1 MSRIKEVL
9 GHSLKEQEQNRVDQN
24 EEGEGRNGSNF
35 NVDSHLSIHCK
46 RYFDN
51 RVEFSP
57 ARHPDTHLES
67 LKDKY
72 QPINTLDNKM
82 DSTSDTPSTPLAVQ
96 SEIPKPKKVLF
107 DPDCLLMNWTESRPI
122 GSGLSNMGNT
132 CFLNSVLQCLSY
144 TPPLV
149 NYILSG
155 HHKNK
160 CTHQG
165 FCAMCEYHSHL
176 VRVRKSTG
184 VVKPIPIVHNLRVFA
199 KHFRNGHQEDA
210 HEFLRYFI
218 DSLQRIS
225 LIGHQPSKLDVFS
238 KHTTVIHQIF
248 GGYHRSQVKCLK
260 CKRFSNTYDPLLDI
274 SLDIK
279 GCPSLQKALFSSIK
293 PDLLDEENKYACPF
307 CKELTRAK
315 KQLTVH
321 VLPKVLTIQ
330 LKRFEFNT
338 MFGGKI
344 NKTVQYPEHLDM
356 RPFMSDKEGPHEW
369 YRLYAVLV
377 HYGYSCHSGHYYCY
391 VRNSNGV
398 WYSMNDSMVNQV
410 SKATVLSQ
418 QAYLLFYIKDSEYAG
433 KTPSSTPTL
442 LPFSP
447 SQKNQPISSKVSATG
462 VGVPVKRP
470 DNEGVI
476 PSPLTPSKPTGVVT
490 PSPKYTSVPP
500 PPSLTSDASIFN
512 TGGSKKV
519 ELPALSN
526 KPSPTPPV
534 MPSPSDNPPLQPSI
548 QTTPIPFSTPP
559 RSTTSIKFTPRSV
572 STSKSKSVLSADET
586 GKSVKPHALV
596 QPMRSVTAKRPVARV
611 LPSPQQVTK
620 SDSTLSDQ
628 LESPASSTVCD
639 KKLKENE
646 ESTHING
653 DNVDSST
660 QPSPAPTVNRD
671 VEHDKKNEKDVKS
684 SKDDDLAKTECE
696 SPKQDW
702 VVSNS
707 PSTSSLPTMFGP
719 SLPPDYVQ
727 SSSPNNWTVSD
738 MKERLV
744 SRKKKHSH
752 KKTASVSKASP
763 DESSIE
769 SSDTSGGRK
778 RGKDERHKEERRI
791 KRKRDRLKEKEKNR
805 SKEKD
810 HIKEKKERDRSKSS
824 KRDSVKEREEPKKR
838 EDSDN
843 ERDSSKHHKLS
854 KKRRHRDR
862 SSSDESDEE
871 EIEKKRRK
879 QTEHSHKKRKKHHSK
894 RHHSRHSDSSDDE
907 SHDGR
912 RKKRQKSPSPFTPP
926 HSKQW
931 KKSDDRSRGRD
942 KDELFRE
949 KARRGMEEFR
959 RMKESD
965 KLFDDCLK
973 NKGSTSVTEIKWDSK
988 RSSRRHDSTSSGE
1001 PNVLDS
1007 LDKSDQL
1014 GDGVKTWSGEK
1025 NSIDSIKTS
1034 EIPSRRKGG
1043 RDDWDREIDRGK
1055 VKKSKGRHNE
1065 SWDSRN
1071 KFQSYQNK
1079 KNFQNNKKF

>member
-9 GHSLKEQEQNRVDQN
+9 GHSLKEQEQNRVDQD
-24 EEGEGRNGSNF
+24 EEREGRNGSNA
-35 NVDSHLSIHCK
+35 NIDSNLSIHCK
-46 RYFDN
+46 RYFDD
-51 RVEFSP
+51 RVEFSL

-72 QPINTLDNKM
+72 QPINTLDDKM
-82 DSTSDTPSTPLAVQ
+82 DSTSDTPPTPLVIQ

-107 DPDCLLMNWTESRPI
+107 DPGCLLMDWTESRSI

-218 DSLQRIS
+218 DSLQKIS

-260 CKRFSNTYDPLLDI
+260 CKRTSNTYDPLLDI

-279 GCPSLQKALFSSIK
+279 GFPTLQKALSSSIK

-338 MFGGKI
+338 LFGGKI
-344 NKTVQYPEHLDM
+344 NKTVQYQEYLDM
-356 RPFMSDKEGPHEW
+356 RPFMSDKEGPKEW

-391 VRNSNGV
+391 VRNSNGI
-398 WYSMNDSMVNQV
+398 WYSMNDSMVSQV

-418 QAYLLFYIKDSEYAG
+418 QAYLLFYIKDSEYSG
-433 KTPSSTPTL
+433 KTQSSTPTL

-462 VGVPVKRP
+462 VPVKRS
-470 DNEGVI
+470 DNEGVL
-476 PSPLTPSKPTGVVT
+476 PSPLTPSKPTGVVP

-500 PPSLTSDASIFN
+500 PPSLSSDASNIFN
-512 TGGSKKV
+512 TGGNKKV
-519 ELPALSN
+519 ELPTLSN
-526 KPSPTPPV
+526 KPSPNPPV
-534 MPSPSDNPPLQPSI
+534 TPSPSDNPPSQHSI

-559 RSTTSIKFTPRSV
+559 KSTTSIKFTPRSV
-572 STSKSKSVLSADET
+572 SASKSKSVLSADET
-586 GKSVKPHALV
+586 GKSIKPHALV
-596 QPMRSVTAKRPVARV
+596 QPMRSATAKRPVARV

-620 SDSTLSDQ
+620 NDNALSDQ
-628 LESPASSTVCD
+628 LESPASGTVSD
-639 KKLKENE
+639 NKIKENE
-646 ESTHING
+646 ESTHS
-653 DNVDSST
+653 DNVNSSM
-660 QPSPAPTVNRD
+660 QASPAPTVNKD
-671 VEHDKKNEKDVKS
+671 VEHDKKNGKDVTN
-684 SKDDDLAKTECE
+684 SKDDDLAKMECN
-696 SPKQDW
+696 SPKQNW

-707 PSTSSLPTMFGP
+707 PSTPSLPTMFGP
-719 SLPPDYVQ
+719 SLPPDFVQ
-727 SSSPNNWTVSD
+727 SSSPNWTVSD

-744 SRKKKHSH
+744 SKKKKHSH
-752 KKTASVSKASP
+752 KKTPSVSKASP
-763 DESSIE
+763 DETSVE
-769 SSDTSGGRK
+769 SSDTGGGRK
-778 RGKDERHKEERRI
+778 RGKDKDERHKEERRI
-791 KRKRDRLKEKEKNR
+791 KRKRERVKDKEKNR

-810 HIKEKKERDRSKSS
+810 HVKEKRERERF
-824 KRDSVKEREEPKKR
+824 KRETIKEREDPKKR
-838 EDSDN
+838 DDSDN
-843 ERDSSKHHKLS
+843 ERDSFKHHRLS

-862 SSSDESDEE
+862 SSFDESDEE
-871 EIEKKRRK
+871 EIEKKRKK
-879 QTEHSHKKRKKHHSK
+879 QTEHSHKQRKKHHSK
-894 RHHSRHSDSSDDE
+894 RHHSHHSDSSNDE
-907 SHDGR
+907 SHSHDGKR
-912 RKKRQKSPSPFTPP
+912 RKRQKSPSPFTPP

-931 KKSDDRSRGRD
+931 KKNDYRSRGRE
-942 KDELFRE
+942 KDELYRE
-949 KARRGMEEFR
+949 KARRGIEEFR
-959 RMKESD
+959 RMKESN
-965 KLFDDCLK
+965 KVFDDCLK
-973 NKGSTSVTEIKWDSK
+973 NKGSNNVTEIKWDSK
-988 RSSRRHDSTSSGE
+988 RSSHRHHSTSSDE

-1014 GDGVKTWSGEK
+1014 GNGVKTWSGEK
-1025 NSIDSIKTS
+1025 NSIDSIKPS
-1034 EIPSRRKGG
+1034 ETPSRRKG

-1071 KFQSYQNK
+1071 KFQNYQNK
-1079 KNFQNNKKF
+1079 KNFQNNKKN